1 MKPFLI
7 RCQQHSLQTVA
18 AILVNIR
25 EKGVMAYVI
34 IDERYNSNKNSV
46 RIKNVRDGFISC
58 VIK

>member
-7 RCQQHSLQTVA
+7 RWQQHSLQTVA
-18 AILVNIR
+18 EISVNIR
-25 EKGVMAYVI
+25 EKGVAAYVI

>member
-1 MKPFLI
+1 M
-7 RCQQHSLQTVA
+7 V

-25 EKGVMAYVI
+25 EKGVVAYVI
-34 IDERYNSNKNSV
+34 TDERYNSNKNSV

>member
-7 RCQQHSLQTVA
+7 RWQQHSLQTVA
-18 AILVNIR
+18 AISVNIR
-25 EKGVMAYVI
+25 EKGVAAYVI